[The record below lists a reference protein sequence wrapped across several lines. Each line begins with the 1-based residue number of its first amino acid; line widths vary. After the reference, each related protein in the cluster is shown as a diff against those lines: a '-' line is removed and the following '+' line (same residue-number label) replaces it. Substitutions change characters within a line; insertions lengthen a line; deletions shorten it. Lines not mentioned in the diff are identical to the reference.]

1 MDINDSEDNSSDRYT
16 SSYHAFSPKLLMVL
30 SMQDLDRFCEVELMY
45 IISFLFIV
53 Y

>member
-1 MDINDSEDNSSDRYT
+1 MIVKTTVVIDTHPRITR
-16 SSYHAFSPKLLMVL
+16 FQPKLLMVL